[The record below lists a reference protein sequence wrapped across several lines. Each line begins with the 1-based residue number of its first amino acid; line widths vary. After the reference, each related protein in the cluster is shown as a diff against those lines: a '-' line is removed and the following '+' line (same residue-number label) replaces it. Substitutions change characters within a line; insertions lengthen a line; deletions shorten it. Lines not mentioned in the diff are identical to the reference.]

1 MKVLVLGSGG
11 REHAICRGLSLSP
24 EVEKLYC
31 SPGNPGIAQ
40 IAECVSLPAGDNE
53 AVADF
58 AASNKIDLLVVGPEL
73 PLCQGVADA
82 VRARG
87 IAVFGPSKAGAQ
99 LEGSKDFSKKFMV
112 KYGIPT
118 AAYAS
123 FSDCESA
130 LKYVA
135 SEYAAGRGVVVKA
148 DGLAAGKG
156 VVVAANQGEAE
167 EAVRSCF
174 SGAFGA
180 AGSLVVLEEL
190 LEGEEASI
198 LALTDGKTIVPLVSS
213 QDHKRLLDHDKG
225 PNTGG
230 MGAYSPAPVVTDA
243 LMDEVME
250 KVLKR
255 FLTGIQAEKLEYKGI
270 IYAGIMVTKAGPKV
284 LEFNVRFGDPETE
297 AVLPRLKSSLFDV
310 LYKTANGKL
319 AQADMKWS
327 KSPCVGVVMASAGY
341 PGALKKGFPIE
352 GIAEAEAAGCV
363 VFHAGTAVKD
373 GRIVNSGGR
382 VLVVSAEGD
391 TVADAVKKAY
401 AGVKKIR
408 WEGVQYR
415 SDIAWRA
422 IERLK

>member
-58 AASNKIDLLVVGPEL
+58 AASNRIDLLVVGPEL

-156 VVVAANQGEAE
+156 VVVASNQAEAE
-167 EAVRSCF
+167 AAVRSCF

-243 LMDEVME
+243 LMQEVME

-310 LYKTANGKL
+310 LYKTANGEL
-319 AQADMKWS
+319 AKADMKWS

-341 PGALKKGFPIE
+341 PGVLKKGFPIE

-401 AGVKKIR
+401 NGVKKIR

-422 IERLK
+422 IDRLK